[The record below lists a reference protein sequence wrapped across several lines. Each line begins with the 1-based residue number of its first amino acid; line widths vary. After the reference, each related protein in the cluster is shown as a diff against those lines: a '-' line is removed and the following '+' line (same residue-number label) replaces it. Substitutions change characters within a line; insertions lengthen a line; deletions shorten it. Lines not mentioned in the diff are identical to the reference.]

1 MYFRHSLWLLKIFFS
16 PTFSARTEKRSLRPE
31 VDVCDSCA
39 TSGDREVGVGMM
51 SGKTFTKEKV
61 LHQRVVRHWN
71 RCLTT
76 GTGQPL
82 EQWSLP
88 QAARV
93 QGAFGQ
99 GSQT

>member
-61 LHQRVVRHWN
+61 LHHRVVRH
-71 RCLTT
+71 
-76 GTGQPL
+76 
-82 EQWSLP
+82 
-88 QAARV
+88 
-93 QGAFGQ
+93 
-99 GSQT
+99 